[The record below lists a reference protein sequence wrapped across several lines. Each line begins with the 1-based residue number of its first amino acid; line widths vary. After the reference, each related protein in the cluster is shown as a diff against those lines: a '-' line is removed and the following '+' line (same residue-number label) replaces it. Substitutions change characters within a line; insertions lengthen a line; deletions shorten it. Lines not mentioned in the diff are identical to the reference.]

1 MGTPYPGPPKNTIQT
16 RMQLDANSQS
26 RSKSNRPIRMQHTK
40 SKTAVV
46 QTSIKNEQVLSSKDT
61 PSTNPKYPSIPKL
74 KQEAWSIL
82 SDKDR
87 RAAYD
92 EKIKAKPQKGSTI
105 FGGSSTKATTNRTNN
120 SKKKTPSS
128 GKTHKNTAKEP
139 TSSFVNT
146 SKSTFWTTC
155 HRCHMH

>member
-1 MGTPYPGPPKNTIQT
+1 MREEGGCDGGADKKSPRTTIPWSYIELTKLDCRGATLFRFRERKLALMLHLNKN
-16 RMQLDANSQS
+16 
-26 RSKSNRPIRMQHTK
+26 KSIGSEK
-40 SKTAVV
+40 
-46 QTSIKNEQVLSSKDT
+46 IKAT
-61 PSTNPKYPSIPKL
+61 
-74 KQEAWSIL
+74 
-82 SDKDR
+82 
-87 RAAYD
+87 YD

-105 FGGSSTKATTNRTNN
+105 FGGSSTKATANGTNN

-146 SKSTFWTTC
+146 SKSSFWTTC